1 MKFPTFIFDLDGVI
15 TNTEEFHFLAW
26 KIISAEFNYHLTL
39 EKNEELKGVSRSM
52 CLDKIL
58 KWANTSIDSLKYND
72 ILERKNKLYLDL
84 ISKLN
89 SNNIL
94 GNVYDFI
101 VHAKKEN
108 HVIALYSSSKNAKHI
123 LNKLGL
129 THFFDVIVDGNSV
142 KKSKPDP
149 EGFIMASELTNTKP
163 EDCVVFE
170 DSSAGIKAGNAIN
183 MFTVGI
189 GKSKELKIA
198 NQVYSGFNEIKLKMF
213 QK

>member
-1 MKFPTFIFDLDGVI
+1 MLVDPL
-15 TNTEEFHFLAW
+15 
-26 KIISAEFNYHLTL
+26 
-39 EKNEELKGVSRSM
+39 

-58 KWANTSIDSLKYND
+58 KSWKSYLSFQKIQL
-72 ILERKNKLYLDL
+72 LQRKNKSRFLWPKMILLKLGMFMILMKSIILLL
-84 ISKLN
+84 IMN
-89 SNNIL
+89 
-94 GNVYDFI
+94 
-101 VHAKKEN
+101 
-108 HVIALYSSSKNAKHI
+108 SSSKNAKHI